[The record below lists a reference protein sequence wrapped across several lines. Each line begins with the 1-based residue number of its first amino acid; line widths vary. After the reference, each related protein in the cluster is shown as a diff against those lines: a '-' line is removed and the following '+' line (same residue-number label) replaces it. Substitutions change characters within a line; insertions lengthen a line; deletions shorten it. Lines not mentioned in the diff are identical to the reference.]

1 MTAPGPLSPELT
13 VTVGTGWTYIGN
25 GEALRLRAITGGC
38 AVIEIARA
46 DLAFPAPP
54 ADDSYPD
61 RGAADNA
68 L

>member
-1 MTAPGPLSPELT
+1 MGAPQLSAELT

-46 DLAFPAPP
+46 GDVFPAG
-54 ADDSYPD
+54 D
-61 RGAADNA
+61 AATGEVSG
-68 L
+68 